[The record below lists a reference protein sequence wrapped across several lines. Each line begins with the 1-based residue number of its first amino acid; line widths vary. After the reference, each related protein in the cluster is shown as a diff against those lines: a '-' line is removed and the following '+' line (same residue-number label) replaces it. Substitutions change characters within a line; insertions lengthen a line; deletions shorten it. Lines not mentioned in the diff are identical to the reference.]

1 LREQVEVNGRC
12 YTLDVNP
19 TSASRVKVRLYE
31 TRAVREGGNIL
42 LLQGQLSVRQFQA
55 LETLLLE
62 GARNDATEFVR
73 VGRYYSL
80 PPATPEARDVGV
92 PPAFAASPRSSRR
105 AAPVGSPDPQPRAPW
120 ITGPVIGLD
129 GAVDDDDVEDDYAA
143 LAHRHVQRML
153 GRLSRRDIGKQ
164 EAEGNRKQGTG
175 NRKLHTS

>member
-12 YTLDVNP
+12 YTLEVNP
-19 TSASRVKVRLYE
+19 TSGSRVKVRLYE

-55 LETLLLE
+55 LEALLLQ
-62 GARNDATEFVR
+62 GARSDATEFVR

-80 PPATPEARDVGV
+80 PAATTPRAGNVGV
-92 PPAFAASPRSSRR
+92 PPRFAASPRPPRR
-105 AAPVGSPDPQPRAPW
+105 ATPLGAADPHPRAPW
-120 ITGPVIGLD
+120 ITGPVIGPD

-153 GRLSRRDIGKQ
+153 GRLGRGEGWKQ
-164 EAEGNRKQGTG
+164 KAESSKG
-175 NRKLHTS
+175 